1 MALFDTLSIED
12 VIDNFS
18 LFDSWEDKYTYLMD
32 LGKKLPPLSA
42 EAKNDATKVKG
53 CQAEVWVR
61 AQFEPSGAETVMR
74 LEGDS
79 ASAIV
84 KGLVALALLLFSGK
98 PVTEIPRIDEKA
110 TFEALGLDQYL
121 SPTRKVGLNAMVKK
135 IKGYALEAA
144 TE

>member
-1 MALFDTLSIED
+1 MAQFADLTIDD

-32 LGKKLPPLSA
+32 LGKKLPPLSPD
-42 EAKNDATKVKG
+42 AKNDANKVKG

-61 AQFEPSGAETVMR
+61 ATFEPAPQGTIMR

-79 ASAIV
+79 ESAIV
-84 KGLVALALLLFSGK
+84 KGLVALALLLFSEK
-98 PVTEIPRIDEKA
+98 SVVEIPGIDEKP
-110 TFEALGLDQYL
+110 TFESLGLDQYL

-135 IKGYALEAA
+135 IKGFALERA
-144 TE
+144 